1 MIRSLLRA
9 FCLLSLQLLG
19 FGSEETSF
27 ALTALQKDDECQQP
41 VAPGSEV
48 CGLNALQL
56 RQGLKDDSLD
66 ARAGLGLDCQSAEDS
81 ELIASIRDK
90 NCDHR
95 WPNEARLIRKYMRN
109 SSNRVLLFGWMRCPC
124 VGIVQSRFADSNLCY
139 VGRQWE
145 NPSSTLLKYL
155 QCRESDLQSHSF
167 IYFRSDSG
175 DNAKWSFAGNGFAF
189 GGKTMSSANLSNKIV
204 KANAS
209 RKCHH
214 AHINVNV
221 YGAQLEECRVGRDVA
236 GSWQDDGTCSE
247 QIGGV
252 HQICVEKLPADFSQQ
267 THQPAWSEARA
278 GKRHCVCIG
287 AWSLYMTDASK
298 HADGAK
304 HIMPHCR
311 AIPETVFTPRYLRN
325 WRDWNGYP
333 ASVLRG
339 LQDLV
344 RRCLDQEK
352 DVKLRCGLKERFLK
366 LQHSPEAEELKHA
379 DELSVLDSMLSE
391 VHCLSHN

>member
-1 MIRSLLRA
+1 MFRSLLCKCC
-9 FCLLSLQLLG
+9 FLSLQLLG
-19 FGSEETSF
+19 IGSEEALS
-27 ALTALQKDDECQQP
+27 ALTALREDDECHQR
-41 VAPGSEV
+41 APEGTEV

-66 ARAGLGLDCQSAEDS
+66 VRTGLGLHCQSAQDS
-81 ELIASIRDK
+81 ELIAGIRDQ
-90 NCDHR
+90 NCDQR

-109 SSNRVLLFGWMRCPC
+109 SSNRILLFGWMQCPC
-124 VGIVQSRFADSNLCY
+124 VGIAQSRFADANLCY

-145 NPSSTLLKYL
+145 NPRSTLMKYL
-155 QCRESDLQSHSF
+155 QCRENDPQSHSF
-167 IYFRSDSG
+167 IYLRSDSSE
-175 DNAKWSFAGNGFAF
+175 NAIWSFAGNGFAF
-189 GGKTMSSANLSNKIV
+189 GDKIMSSASLSNKAA
-204 KANAS
+204 KADAS
-209 RKCHH
+209 MECHH

-221 YGAQLEECRVGRDVA
+221 YGTQLEECRVGKDVA

-252 HQICVEKLPADFSQQ
+252 HQICIEKLPSDFSKQ
-267 THQPAWSEARA
+267 THQSAWSETRA

-304 HIMPHCR
+304 NIMPHCR

-344 RRCLDQEK
+344 MRCLEQED

-366 LQHSPEAEELKHA
+366 LQHSPEAKELQHA
-379 DELSVLDSMLSE
+379 DQLSALDSVLAE
-391 VHCLSHN
+391 EHCLSHN